1 MLRWNSIHSVIPN
14 CKRLHL
20 NPDIESTK
28 GLKPPS
34 KEYNFNYKSSKTLQ
48 DKFYKEEKLL
58 LFGLWIATLS
68 GDKKIPL
75 NPRSTDFDIQP
86 PLNCEDWNGKDWN
99 KIHSKIYLLKF
110 QLPVTLC
117 GTNNRIKFYT
127 FFY

>member
-34 KEYNFNYKSSKTLQ
+34 KESNFNYKGSKTLQ
-48 DKFYKEEKLL
+48 DKLYKEEKLL
-58 LFGLWIATLS
+58 LFGLWIAALS

-86 PLNCEDWNGKDWN
+86 PLNGED
-99 KIHSKIYLLKF
+99 
-110 QLPVTLC
+110 
-117 GTNNRIKFYT
+117 
-127 FFY
+127 